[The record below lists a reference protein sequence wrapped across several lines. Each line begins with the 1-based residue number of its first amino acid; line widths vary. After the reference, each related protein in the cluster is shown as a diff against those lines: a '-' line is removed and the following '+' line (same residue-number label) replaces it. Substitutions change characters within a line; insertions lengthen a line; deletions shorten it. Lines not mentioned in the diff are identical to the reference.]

1 MKYIFLQQNIILLLV
16 IQLINKSFSQQNFT
30 FNMKGQGVNS
40 ELEILKASVDGIDCP
55 MIPALFYSIAL
66 VYNSY
71 NEDELN
77 ELDLKVNI
85 KNLVLDNIF
94 NGALFQEIEK
104 MNLFLAKG
112 GPGYSDCYFGL
123 SFSNNENLDEMYIN
137 LNELKKNNKIEYKIF
152 SFDKWEELTNYTI
165 NSQLYLGFNHENFTS
180 QDSIIGSCDILKNDS
195 YWGCLFNELSIN
207 NNTILL
213 KNEED
218 YFYKIIFTSE
228 TYNIY
233 FPENL
238 QKEFIN
244 STDCK
249 PSKNSDGYEDIYCDE
264 LGDKDYFEM
273 TLRNSEMNITIQ
285 IDDTSRYSSFSKE
298 NKTRITFSDKYP
310 DLIILPLIMFKNF
323 HVQFNGESNKI
334 YFSTKDP
341 DILQVVKKESKKDS
355 SDSSGSSG
363 LTIFLVILII
373 IIALGIGF
381 GVFYFLR
388 KRSKTENDI
397 NKFNKFEDEE
407 DFKAMDE
414 KRVF

>member
-30 FNMKGQGVNS
+30 FNMKGQGVDS

-55 MIPALFYSIAL
+55 MIPSLFYSIAL

-71 NEDELN
+71 SENGLDEL
-77 ELDLKVNI
+77 DMKITI

-94 NGALFQEIEK
+94 TGVLFHEIEN
-104 MNLFLAKG
+104 MNLYLAMG
-112 GPGYSDCYFGL
+112 GTGYTECYFGL
-123 SFSNNENLDEMYIN
+123 SFSNNDGLDEMFIN

-165 NSQLYLGFNHENFTS
+165 NSKLFLGFNHENFTS
-180 QDSIIGSCDILKNDS
+180 EDSIIGSCDILKNDS

-228 TYNIY
+228 TYNIQL
-233 FPENL
+233 PDNL
-238 QKEFIN
+238 RPEFIN

-249 PSKNSDGYEDIYCDE
+249 LKKNFDGYEDVYCDQ
-264 LGDKDYFEM
+264 LGGKDYFEM
-273 TLRNSEMNITIQ
+273 ELRNSEMNITIQ
-285 IDDTSRYSSFSKE
+285 IDDTSRYSSLSKE
-298 NKTRITFSDKYP
+298 NKTRIKFSEQYT

-334 YFSTKDP
+334 YFSTNDST
-341 DILQVVKKESKKDS
+341 ILQVVEKESKKHS

-373 IIALGIGF
+373 IIALGLGF
-381 GVFYFLR
+381 GVFYFLK

-407 DFKAMDE
+407 DFKPMDE

>member
-1 MKYIFLQQNIILLLV
+1 MKYIFLHQNIILFLV
-16 IQLINKSFSQQNFT
+16 MQLITKSFSQQNYT
-30 FNMKGQGVNS
+30 FNMKGQQSGS

-55 MIPALFYSIAL
+55 MIPSLFYSIAL
-66 VYNSY
+66 VYNNYS
-71 NEDELN
+71 EKKLR
-77 ELDLKVNI
+77 DLKLIIEIYNFI
-85 KNLVLDNIF
+85 INKNFKGYLY
-94 NGALFQEIEK
+94 QEEEN
-104 MNLFLAKG
+104 MNLFLAIG
-112 GPGYSDCYFGL
+112 GSFFENCFFGL
-123 SFSNNENLDEMYIN
+123 SLSNNENLDDMYIN

-152 SFDKWEELTNYTI
+152 SFDKWEELTNNTI
-165 NSQLYLGFNHENFTS
+165 NSKLYLGFNHENFTS
-180 QDSIIGSCDILKNDS
+180 EDNIIGSCDILKNDS

-213 KNEED
+213 KNESD

-228 TYNIY
+228 TYNIQ
-233 FPENL
+233 FPYNL
-238 QKEFIN
+238 QEEFIN

-249 PSKNSDGYEDIYCDE
+249 LKEKYDGEDDVYCDE

-273 TLRNSEMNITIQ
+273 ILRNSEMNITIQ

-298 NKTRITFSDKYP
+298 NKTRITFSENYP

-341 DILQVVKKESKKDS
+341 EILQVVKKESKKDS